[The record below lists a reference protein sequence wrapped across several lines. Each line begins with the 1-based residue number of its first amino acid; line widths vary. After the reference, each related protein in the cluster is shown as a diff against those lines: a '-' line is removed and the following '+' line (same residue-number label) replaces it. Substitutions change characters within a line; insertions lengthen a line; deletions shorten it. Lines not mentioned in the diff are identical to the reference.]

1 MKILLVFSLLLPV
14 ALFAQTKVLVTIQT
28 LDHHGQELPS
38 CELELLNPKDST
50 LVSLRTDKNGLA
62 STHIPVF
69 DTLLLTGRHRA
80 YIDLHQKL
88 SYRGSFTREDS
99 IFSTLTFSPIISI
112 QENFSKIDLDKTFA
126 IGNLGLFRDTIQI
139 MTDYEQIEA
148 KQNYTS
154 LHKLSENRYEVLFW
168 LMENGGLVDPAI
180 YKEKLVV
187 KLKDNNT
194 IKLKLGKKKAVYS
207 IKGFQ
212 SVDGIYYLLVKQ

>member
-1 MKILLVFSLLLPV
+1 
-14 ALFAQTKVLVTIQT
+14 
-28 LDHHGQELPS
+28 
-38 CELELLNPKDST
+38 
-50 LVSLRTDKNGLA
+50 
-62 STHIPVF
+62 
-69 DTLLLTGRHRA
+69 
-80 YIDLHQKL
+80 
-88 SYRGSFTREDS
+88 
-99 IFSTLTFSPIISI
+99 
-112 QENFSKIDLDKTFA
+112 LDKTFA